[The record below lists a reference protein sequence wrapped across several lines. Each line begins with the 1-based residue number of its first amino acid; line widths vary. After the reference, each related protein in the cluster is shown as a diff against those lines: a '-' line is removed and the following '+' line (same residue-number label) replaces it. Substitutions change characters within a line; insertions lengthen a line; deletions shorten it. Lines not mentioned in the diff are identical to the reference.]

1 MDIVGI
7 LLSGVLTICLLGH
20 SAVFAQNRI
29 SQNNFGQHKEHE
41 RLAIEKKR
49 LELEALTP
57 KKVVPSHSATLLLS
71 SSTQILNQ
79 TTSCLDKSNEV
90 IYFTSDGAFE
100 YAMKDAADKN
110 WDAIVQD
117 CWVFVKL
124 TVANNTLPA
133 SRTFGP
139 LPNLLSQAEIVLAVA
154 PLVVLASFLSPYR
167 LWFISKQS
175 LPRPSFSS
183 SEQLHLLSLN
193 F

>member
-1 MDIVGI
+1 MNFFGKCF
-7 LLSGVLTICLLGH
+7 LGALTICLLGH
-20 SAVFAQNRI
+20 SAVSAQNRI

-124 TVANNTLPA
+124 TVANNTLPD
-133 SRTFGP
+133 SVSDNYFY
-139 LPNLLSQAEIVLAVA
+139 
-154 PLVVLASFLSPYR
+154 YR
-167 LWFISKQS
+167 NISKLETLGVLDKSNVQY
-175 LPRPSFSS
+175 
-183 SEQLHLLSLN
+183 QLHGSKEVFNQKLADVTVSVSVYRAKDIHRYR
-193 F
+193 